1 MIAGH
6 LDKKWSNWL
15 GDLSLAHDAQ
25 GNTLLVGYITD
36 QSALYGVLAK
46 IRDLGLPLISLTP
59 PIMDFVQILFNIH

>member
-25 GNTLLVGYITD
+25 GNTLLVGHITD